1 MTSDDGHAVPA
12 DGRRTTAAPTTQP
25 EIMGVVNVTPDSFS
39 DGGRYFDVDDAV
51 AHGLELVAAGATVID
66 VGGESTR
73 PGAARVDTRE
83 EQHRVAPVVSALAA
97 AGVRVSIDTMSAETA
112 RAAADAGASIIND
125 VSGGLAD
132 DRMPAFM
139 AASGLDCVISHWRGH
154 SVDMASRA
162 SYTDAA
168 VDVARELDDRVSTL
182 LGQGVDP
189 QRIVVDPGL
198 GFSKH
203 TEHNWRILA
212 RLDLLLE
219 LGYPVLVGASRKRF
233 LGALL
238 RDDAP
243 MTDRDLPSAVVSV
256 LAVQAGA
263 WGVRVHDVAA
273 TRLALDT
280 LDAWQGGADD

>member
-112 RAAADAGASIIND
+112 RAAAEAGASIIND

-238 RDDAP
+238 PDDAP

>member
-1 MTSDDGHAVPA
+1 VTSDDGHAVTA
-12 DGRRTTAAPTTQP
+12 DSRRTTTHP

-238 RDDAP
+238 PDDAP

>member
-1 MTSDDGHAVPA
+1 MTSDDGHAVTA
-12 DGRRTTAAPTTQP
+12 DSRRTTTHP

-238 RDDAP
+238 PDDAP

>member
-1 MTSDDGHAVPA
+1 MH
-12 DGRRTTAAPTTQP
+12 P

-168 VDVARELDDRVSTL
+168 VDVARELDERVSTL
-182 LGQGVDP
+182 IGQGVDP

-203 TEHNWRILA
+203 TEHNWRILS
-212 RLDLLLE
+212 RLDLLLA

-238 RDDAP
+238 PDDAP

>member
-1 MTSDDGHAVPA
+1 MF
-12 DGRRTTAAPTTQP
+12 Q
-25 EIMGVVNVTPDSFS
+25 IMGVVNVTPDSFS
-39 DGGRYFDVDDAV
+39 DGGRYLDVDDAV
-51 AHGLELVAAGATVID
+51 AHGLELIAAGATIID

-83 EQHRVAPVVSALAA
+83 EQHRVAPVIAALAA
-97 AGVRVSIDTMSAETA
+97 AGARVSIDTMNAETA

-132 DRMPAFM
+132 DRMPGVM

-154 SVDMASRA
+154 SADMASRA
-162 SYTDAA
+162 TYTDAA
-168 VDVARELDDRVSTL
+168 VDVARELDDRVTTL
-182 LGQGVDP
+182 RGQGVDP
-189 QRIVVDPGL
+189 GRIVVDPGL

-203 TEHNWRILA
+203 AEHNWRILA
-212 RLDLLLE
+212 RLDLLRE

-233 LGALL
+233 IGALL
-238 RDDAP
+238 PEDAP
-243 MTDRDLPSAVVSV
+243 MEARDLPSAVVSV
-256 LAVQAGA
+256 LAAQAGA

-273 TRLALDT
+273 TRLALDP